1 MREINIPIEDE
12 VIRSLHAGDPVALTG
27 IMITGR
33 DVVHKWISET
43 FIKKTREPQGNDL
56 QTYEG
61 IKRYL
66 AQGVLYHCG
75 PVVSGVDT
83 KEYKFVAAGPTTS
96 IREEPY
102 QADVMKH
109 FNIKGVI
116 GKGGMGPRTLKGCEE
131 TPGVY
136 FHAIGG
142 AASFLAQTVQKV
154 LGVYKLEEFGV
165 PEAMWVIEVRNFPVV
180 VTMDAHG
187 VSKHSTLDESSHKV
201 LDELLAKP
209 Y

>member
-1 MREINIPIEDE
+1 MTEKREIMREITIPIEDD
-12 VIRSLHAGDPVALTG
+12 VIRSLHAGEPVQLTG
-27 IMITGR
+27 IMMTGR
-33 DVVHKWISET
+33 DAVHKWMSET

-56 QTYEG
+56 HVYEE
-61 IKRYL
+61 IKKYL

-83 KEYKFVAAGPTTS
+83 KDYRFVAAGPTTS

-102 QADVMKH
+102 QADVMNH

-116 GKGGMGPRTLKGCEE
+116 GKGGMGPKTLKGCEE

-142 AASFLAQTVQKV
+142 AASYLAQTVQKV

-165 PEAMWVIEVRNFPVV
+165 PEAMWVIEVKNFPVV

-187 VSKHSTLDESSHKV
+187 VSKHSV
-201 LDELLAKP
+201 R
-209 Y
+209 